1 MTRIRLGRQ
10 SKNIDMVTEV
20 EVVVGTG
27 LRQKHHRHAKEDVV
41 EAAAEIVG
49 AEIEAIRHL
58 PVELRMKQ

>member
-20 EVVVGTG
+20 
-27 LRQKHHRHAKEDVV
+27 EDVV

-58 PVELRMKQ
+58 PVEFGMKQ